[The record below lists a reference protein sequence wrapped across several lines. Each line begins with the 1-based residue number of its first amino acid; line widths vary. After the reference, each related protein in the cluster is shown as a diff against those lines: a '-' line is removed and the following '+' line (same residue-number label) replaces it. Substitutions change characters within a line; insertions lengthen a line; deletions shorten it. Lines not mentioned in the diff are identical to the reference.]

1 MMPHYDDSIDLKFIT
16 VLLLVL
22 FLVLAVLLSKSCL
35 PLLS

>member
-1 MMPHYDDSIDLKFIT
+1 MNPHYDDSLDLRFIA
-16 VLLLVL
+16 VLLLAL